1 MFTVLGWLL
10 CGIIMLWV
18 SVVVYFATVST
29 FSEALFDGKW
39 YHKIIGVLLWVVCA
53 YLWYSWL
60 GAIEINV

>member
-1 MFTVLGWLL
+1 MCLLGASM
-10 CGIIMLWV
+10 I
-18 SVVVYFATVST
+18 VYLATVPT
-29 FSEALFDGKW
+29 YGEALFDGKW